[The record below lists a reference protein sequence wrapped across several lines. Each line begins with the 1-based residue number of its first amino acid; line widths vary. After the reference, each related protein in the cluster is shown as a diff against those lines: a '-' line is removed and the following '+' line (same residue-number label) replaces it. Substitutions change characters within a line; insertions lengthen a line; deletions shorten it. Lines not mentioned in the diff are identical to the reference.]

1 MNFREKYGQWALVL
15 GATEGVGKAGAI
27 EFARRGMDVILVGRR
42 EEKLAEL
49 AAAIKQE
56 TQREAMVVKQDL
68 SLPDAPEALIAKCK
82 DLDIGIV
89 NYVACLHTLGAYW
102 KNDYAIYEK
111 MYRVNI
117 RSFSK
122 LLHHYTGLFIQRD
135 RGAFITVG
143 SLSGFYSLPFCA
155 EYGAQKAYMMMLT
168 EGVAYEAAAT
178 KVDVMLMT
186 IGSTVTPTWLK
197 DKPSNP
203 EEVAAAM
210 HPEDVMK
217 EGLDQLGRSKSYIV
231 GALNREKFA
240 KNQQKSR
247 DEMIELM
254 GNLFKN
260 RG

>member
-49 AAAIKQE
+49 AVAIKEE
-56 TQREAMVVKQDL
+56 TKREAMVVKQDL
-68 SLPDAPEALIAKCK
+68 SLPDAPEVLIEKCK
-82 DLDIGIV
+82 DLDIGVV

-122 LLHHYTGLFIQRD
+122 LLHYYTGLFIKRD

-143 SLSGFYSLPFCA
+143 SLSGLYSLPFCA
-155 EYGAQKAYMMMLT
+155 EYGAQKAYMMTLT
-168 EGVAYEAAAT
+168 EGVAYEAAKT

-186 IGSTVTPTWLK
+186 IGSTITPTWLK

-203 EEVAAAM
+203 EEVAAAL
-210 HPEDVMK
+210 HPEAVMK
-217 EGLDQLGRSKSYIV
+217 EGLDQLGKCKSYIV
-231 GALNREKFA
+231 GALNREKAA

-247 DEMIELM
+247 DEMIDMM
-254 GNLFKN
+254 GSLFKN